1 MILLSLIDIPTKKP
15 HTRLVLGARF
25 SDAGDRTR
33 YAIFSSKKMCA
44 GDGRDLHFPH
54 RRKCVP
60 VTGLDLHFVPEG
72 QNEGA
77 ARSSPRRRRSSAPQL
92 DGFSSAHDAKKQ
104 IPGSGICFFGAG
116 DRTRT
121 GTPSLAAD
129 FESATSTI
137 SSHRQVCL
145 FSIVHFCQKCKEKFC
160 LENQVIF
167 TYHSLKSR

>member
-92 DGFSSAHDAKKQ
+92 DGFESAPLYKVKER
-104 IPGSGICFFGAG
+104 GVSLSLLLGAG

-121 GTPSLAAD
+121 GTLSPAAD

-137 SSHRQVCL
+137 SSHRHGACL
-145 FSIVHFCQKCKEKFC
+145 V
-160 LENQVIF
+160 
-167 TYHSLKSR
+167 